1 MIKIRYG
8 TFETNSSSVH
18 TLCWCNDDEYKK
30 LVKKELY
37 INEYEGNFVTKEQAI
52 EELKEAYE
60 KYGFDSFSEAYHDYI
75 DCTGEFTFTPETFNA
90 MPDYELEFLLN
101 EFCELRSLDS
111 ILDGE
116 YYEGYESSY
125 TTEHGDKVHVF
136 GYYGNDR

>member
-18 TLCWCNDDEYKK
+18 TLCWCNDDEYEK
-30 LVKKELY
+30 LFKKELY
-37 INEYEGNFVTKEQAI
+37 VNMYEKNFVMKEQAI
-52 EELKEAYE
+52 EKLKEAYE
-60 KYGFDSFSEAYHDYI
+60 EYGFNSFNEFYQDYI
-75 DCTGEFTFTPETFNA
+75 DCTGEFTYTPETFNT
-90 MPDYELEFLLN
+90 MPDDELQSFLN

-111 ILDGE
+111 ILNGK

-136 GYYGNDR
+136 GYYGRDF